1 MEKKLQEKESIS
13 LEIFKKK
20 NIDITTKVDLLG
32 KLRLLMSKKTD
43 EMKIFKEIESSLRL
57 DSSSE
62 IVKEF
67 REYSESNL
75 DLSVASSRVSSRLS
89 KFTEEIKRQREKEEE
104 KKIQKYFSNFFNICD
119 FLHRIL

>member
-20 NIDITTKVDLLG
+20 NTDIMTKVDLLG

-43 EMKIFKEIESSLRL
+43 EMNIFKEIESSLRL

-104 KKIQKYFSNFFNICD
+104 KKIQKYFSKSLFMYI
-119 FLHRIL
+119 

>member
-1 MEKKLQEKESIS
+1 MEKKLQEKEAITFD
-13 LEIFKKK
+13 IFKKK
-20 NIDITTKVDLLG
+20 NQDIESKVDLLG
-32 KLRLLMSKKTD
+32 KLRLFMSKKTD
-43 EMKIFKEIESSLRL
+43 EMQIFKEIESSLRL

-89 KFTEEIKRQREKEEE
+89 RFTEEIKRQREKEEE
-104 KKIQKYFSNFFNICD
+104 KKIQKYFSE
-119 FLHRIL
+119 